1 MAKRRAKM
9 GEIWPKKKSAG
20 RRSIIEASVP
30 PQLRVKKALVVRLL
44 EQREPGGVMR
54 HVVGASDRFGH
65 VDQARGR
72 EHAAVPTHAHV
83 FVSETASAV
92 RARTHEDS
100 YCAKAEAEA
109 CGQLALQRPGGPLR
123 SPQCGMM
130 SQHSQSAVLN
140 IVYRGSVSAHFGQA
154 A

>member
-1 MAKRRAKM
+1 MSISRAVASTLQCRHTHTFSSAK
-9 GEIWPKKKSAG
+9 
-20 RRSIIEASVP
+20 
-30 PQLRVKKALVVRLL
+30 Q
-44 EQREPGGVMR
+44 
-54 HVVGASDRFGH
+54 
-65 VDQARGR
+65 QAQ
-72 EHAAVPTHAHV
+72 
-83 FVSETASAV
+83 SE
-92 RARTHEDS
+92 RDS

-140 IVYRGSVSAHFGQA
+140 IVYSGSVSAHFGQA